1 MNRLRLAAVQTSPEF
16 GAVHA
21 NTDRALDLVPP
32 DCDLA
37 VLPELFST
45 GYQFRSRDEARSLG
59 EDLADPG
66 AYALSRLRA
75 CAADTNTVLAA
86 GLCER
91 DGDAVYN
98 SAVLVRPDGS
108 LGLYRKVH
116 LFWDE
121 KDVFDPGGLGFPVFE
136 ACGTAVGL
144 MVCFDWAFPEAA
156 RSLALAGAAVIAHP
170 SNLVLP
176 WCQQAMV
183 TRCLENRVA
192 AVTANRVGTENRTG
206 AELVFSGMSQVVS
219 PRAEVLHRLGTEE
232 TGAAVGEI
240 ALADTDKLLTP
251 RNHLLDDRRPDQ
263 YRS

>member
-1 MNRLRLAAVQTSPEF
+1 MTTLRLAAVQTSPEF
-16 GAVHA
+16 GAIRA
-21 NTDRALDLVPP
+21 NTDRALDLVPA

-45 GYQFRSRDEARSLG
+45 GYQFRSREEASGLG
-59 EDLADPG
+59 ESLDDPG
-66 AYALSRLRA
+66 AYALGRLRA
-75 CAADTNTVLAA
+75 CARDTGAVLAA

-98 SAVLVRPDGS
+98 SAVLVRPDGTC
-108 LGLYRKVH
+108 GLYRKVH
-116 LFWDE
+116 LFLDE
-121 KDVFDPGGLGFPVFE
+121 KDVFTPGDLGFPVFA
-136 ACGTAVGL
+136 ACGTTVGI

-176 WCQQAMV
+176 WCQQAMI

-206 AELVFSGMSQVVS
+206 AELIFSGMSQVVS
-219 PRAEVLHRLGTEE
+219 PRAQVLQRLGAEE

-240 ALADTDKLLTP
+240 DLLETDKLLTP
-251 RNHLLDDRRPDQ
+251 RNDLLADRRPDQ
-263 YRS
+263 YRA